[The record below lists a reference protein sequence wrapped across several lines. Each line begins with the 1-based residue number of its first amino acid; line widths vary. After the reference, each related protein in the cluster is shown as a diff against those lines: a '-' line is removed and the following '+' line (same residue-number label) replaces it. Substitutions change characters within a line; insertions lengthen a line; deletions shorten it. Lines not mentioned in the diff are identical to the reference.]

1 MKRQRGNCPANCGP
15 FNAES
20 AEASISRQSDA
31 RMMCSRRCVREPSQV
46 KVVISALLL
55 VAILFV
61 SPASALR
68 GAAQQAQDSLVTV
81 TDDASGVTTDSGGS
95 GTGATLISY
104 TKCGLDGPG
113 ESGSDGPGGP
123 SGRNT
128 DWTIVSQDND
138 GQYRNLPD
146 ALEAGHTQIYIKDGT
161 YEISSS
167 VIIGKH
173 NRHLKIRG
181 ESRENTI
188 LKFTG
193 EYSFLVIFDTEDIS
207 ISQLTLDAKHANEK
221 SQRMW
226 EVVGVVSSSDVSIVD
241 TIVFTS
247 PKMYGIFF
255 AGPSNRYADGQETID
270 AYNAGDLDRGNVVE
284 NTIIY
289 SDYEGDALTFTMQ
302 RDGRVNN
309 NKVTKVS
316 DVMRDGIQ
324 AM

>member
-1 MKRQRGNCPANCGP
+1 MTAP
-15 FNAES
+15 
-20 AEASISRQSDA
+20 RQSHEHMI
-31 RMMCSRRCVREPSQV
+31 MMCSRHKPPSQA

-55 VAILFV
+55 AAILFI
-61 SPASALR
+61 SPTSALR
-68 GAAQQAQDSLVTV
+68 GAAQQPQDSLVTV

-95 GTGATLISY
+95 GTGATLVSY

-113 ESGSDGPGGP
+113 ESGSDGLGGP
-123 SGRNT
+123 SGHNT

-167 VIIGKH
+167 IIIGKH

-193 EYSFLVIFDTEDIS
+193 DYSFLVIFDTEDVS

-241 TIVFTS
+241 TIVFSS

-316 DVMRDGIQ
+316 
-324 AM
+324 AWWHPA

>member
-1 MKRQRGNCPANCGP
+1 MTFSFISKETPAMMKRPLVLAAATLL
-15 FNAES
+15 F
-20 AEASISRQSDA
+20 ASG
-31 RMMCSRRCVREPSQV
+31 
-46 KVVISALLL
+46 
-55 VAILFV
+55 
-61 SPASALR
+61 PASALR
-68 GAAQQAQDSLVTV
+68 GAAQQPQDSLVTV

-113 ESGSDGPGGP
+113 EGSDGLGP
-123 SGRNT
+123 SGHNS
-128 DWTIVSQDND
+128 DWTIVSQDNN
-138 GQYRNLPD
+138 GQYRNLPE

-167 VIIGKH
+167 VIIGRH

-193 EYSFLVIFDTEDIS
+193 DYSFLVIFDTEDIS
-207 ISQLTLDAKHANEK
+207 ISQLTLDAKHANER
-221 SQRMW
+221 SERMW
-226 EVVGVVSSSDVSIVD
+226 EVIGVVSSSDVSIVD
-241 TIVFTS
+241 TIVFS
-247 PKMYGIFF
+247 SSMMYGIFF

-289 SDYEGDALTFTMQ
+289 SEYEGDALTFTMQ
-302 RDGRVNN
+302 RDGRMNN

-316 DVMRDGIQ
+316 GEGVGNSLYR
-324 AM
+324 

>member
-1 MKRQRGNCPANCGP
+1 MKRQRGYCPAISGP

-20 AEASISRQSDA
+20 AEMTAPRQSHEHMI
-31 RMMCSRRCVREPSQV
+31 MMCSRHKPPSQA

-55 VAILFV
+55 AAILFI
-61 SPASALR
+61 SPTSALR
-68 GAAQQAQDSLVTV
+68 GAAQQPQDSLVTV

-95 GTGATLISY
+95 GTGATLVSY

-113 ESGSDGPGGP
+113 ESGSDGLGGP
-123 SGRNT
+123 SGHNT

-167 VIIGKH
+167 IIIGKH

-193 EYSFLVIFDTEDIS
+193 DYSFLVIFDTEDVS

-241 TIVFTS
+241 TIVFSS

-316 DVMRDGIQ
+316 
-324 AM
+324 AWWHPA

>member
-1 MKRQRGNCPANCGP
+1 MKRP
-15 FNAES
+15 
-20 AEASISRQSDA
+20 
-31 RMMCSRRCVREPSQV
+31 
-46 KVVISALLL
+46 L
-55 VAILFV
+55 VLAAATLLFV
-61 SPASALR
+61 SGPASALR
-68 GAAQQAQDSLVTV
+68 GAAQQPQDSLVTV

-113 ESGSDGPGGP
+113 DSGSDGLGP
-123 SGRNT
+123 SGHNS
-128 DWTIVSQDND
+128 DWTIVSQDNN
-138 GQYRNLPD
+138 GQYRNLPE

-167 VIIGKH
+167 VIIGRH

-193 EYSFLVIFDTEDIS
+193 DYSFLVIFDTEDIS
-207 ISQLTLDAKHANEK
+207 ISQMTLDAKHANER
-221 SQRMW
+221 SERMW
-226 EVVGVVSSSDVSIVD
+226 EVIGVVSSSDVSIVD
-241 TIVFTS
+241 TIVFS
-247 PKMYGIFF
+247 SSMMYGIFF

-289 SDYEGDALTFTMQ
+289 SEYEGDALTFTMQ
-302 RDGRVNN
+302 RDGRMNN

-316 DVMRDGIQ
+316 GGF
-324 AM
+324 ASWNSL